1 MKRNTMFT
9 FILAIVGA
17 ALIGVGSY
25 FVYHNVVSKSQG
37 EITIKVVDLDD
48 VLIKEKSV
56 SYIQG
61 DTLVSL
67 VETHFSNVVIE
78 DGMILSI
85 ESITTPQDWST
96 YICIYK
102 NDEMSNVGITAI
114 EFASGDTVSFVNTVL
129 S

>member
-1 MKRNTMFT
+1 MKRKTMLT
-9 FILAIVGA
+9 FILAIVGV

-25 FVYHNVVSKSQG
+25 FVYRDNASKSQG
-37 EITIKVVDLDD
+37 EITIKVVDLND
-48 VLIKEKSV
+48 VLIKEKSI

-67 VETHFSNVVIE
+67 VESHFSNVVIE
-78 DGMILSI
+78 NGMIMSI
-85 ESITTPQDWST
+85 ESITTPYDWST

-102 NDEMSNVGITAI
+102 NDEMSNVGIRDI
-114 EFASGDTVSFVNTVL
+114 EFARGDTVSFVNTVL